1 MEKSVFH
8 CSPSE
13 WKWTSLKLPS
23 PGTYLKTMQ
32 RVDPWYQ
39 FKTRSQKCRWF
50 VGYSKLFILDWHFE
64 ILAPILGRRSRLSV
78 STVLL
83 ENSDITSHQ
92 FFSISVPK
100 TFFSAFLYSFISLGL
115 DHALGRYQKIFCRPK
130 NLSRYNIFVCFRCF
144 KKCV

>member
-39 FKTRSQKCRWF
+39 FKTRSQKCRLF
-50 VGYSKLFILDWHFE
+50 ILFQAFFILDWHFE
-64 ILAPILGRRSRLSV
+64 IPAPLARKKSKLSPPVLQEKILILY
-78 STVLL
+78 
-83 ENSDITSHQ
+83 TSHQ
-92 FFSISVPK
+92 FFFDICLKKP
-100 TFFSAFLYSFISLGL
+100 FFIIFCFFIILSNHFGL
-115 DHALGRYQKIFCRPK
+115 DHALGRYQQMLLCRPK
-130 NLSRYNIFVCFRCF
+130 NLRDIIFLCA
-144 KKCV
+144 